1 MINVTKN
8 GKNKI
13 YKVAQELKNLVK
25 QNHGDERSSNT
36 SKTSEQSKSPDRKYF
51 GGAKKIEEDLDFFV
65 NNNTKEPKEEN
76 MRQKK

>member
-1 MINVTKN
+1 MINFTKN

-13 YKVAQELKNLVK
+13 YKVVQELKNFVK
-25 QNHGDERSSNT
+25 QNHGDERSSNR
-36 SKTSEQSKSPDRKYF
+36 SKTSEQSKFPDRKYF

-65 NNNTKEPKEEN
+65 NDNTKEPKEEN